1 MKSIAVSEQVH
12 KETKT
17 LCKALELKL
26 GEFVKSSAHYFKRTG
41 IDPSK
46 SDNESPH
53 KVVKELERRIG
64 QVITFIKTR
73 ERDKLNPLLE
83 HLVILTRSLEDTI
96 DKAPKE
102 ETFIKVM
109 NCVSEMEEAEQ
120 NHHLEQ
126 MKEQQ
131 KYYKQLLEHLQNN
144 YLQTHNSTTK
154 KMDEMAEAV
163 KELKQQQENLIGL
176 LKTK

>member
-1 MKSIAVSEQVH
+1 MPTIAVSEQTH
-12 KETKT
+12 KEVKT
-17 LCKALELKL
+17 LCKTLEINL
-26 GEFVKSSAHYFKRTG
+26 GEFVKSSTHYFKRTG

-46 SDNESPH
+46 SDIESPH

-64 QVITFIKTR
+64 QVIAFIKTQ

-83 HLVILTRSLEDTI
+83 HLVILSRALKDTLE
-96 DKAPKE
+96 KAPKE

-109 NCVSEMEEAEQ
+109 NRVSEMEEAEQ
-120 NHHLEQ
+120 KNHLEQ

-144 YLQTHNSTTK
+144 YMQIHNSTSK

-163 KELKQQQENLIGL
+163 KELKAQQEHLVNKINSL
-176 LKTK
+176 